1 MLGTSCCVF
10 VVARPFQSQLCCYFQ
25 ITLCDRRR
33 ALYHS
38 HFVVGP
44 SVRRVFVACIHHGGI
59 SVLYTSWCCVFV
71 VVWPFQ
77 SQLCCYFRITLC
89 GDRGRALYHS
99 HFVCPCIGPEVIVWV
114 CHGDE
119 RISCWEIP
127 SISRLVILTIVVKF
141 HVLLLECG
149 NMEGLMPVS
158 WAFWWMVAF

>member
-10 VVARPFQSQLCCYFQ
+10 AVAQPFQSQL
-25 ITLCDRRR
+25 R
-33 ALYHS
+33 
-38 HFVVGP
+38 
-44 SVRRVFVACIHHGGI
+44 
-59 SVLYTSWCCVFV
+59 
-71 VVWPFQ
+71 
-77 SQLCCYFRITLC
+77 CYFRITLC

-99 HFVCPCIGPEVIVWV
+99 HFVCPCIGPEVIAWV

-149 NMEGLMPVS
+149 NSEGTDYFDACFLGILVDGCILMIHTGLANKQEHVGYKAVFRRMMLAGEKHQPRNHGAYPFQYSFSVG
-158 WAFWWMVAF
+158 F